1 MKILRLLSAF
11 LFSAVV
17 LHSTASACAVCGGDP
32 NPNVIAASNGVLVM
46 LLGLV
51 GFIFASSGLTAL
63 YFWWKS
69 K

>member
-1 MKILRLLSAF
+1 MKILRRLPAF
-11 LFSAVV
+11 LFFTVV
-17 LHSTASACAVCGGDP
+17 LHSAASACAVCGGDP
-32 NPNVIAASNGVLVM
+32 NPNVIAASNGVLAM